1 MTTRAEIRRKLGIV
15 TIESPSVANK
25 ELSEIEAKEYEEFMI
40 RLVNSNQQIDE
51 DIKTYCSRCR
61 YYGTA
66 ESDKCDS
73 IRQGCSYGVSCKF
86 IDAAKCERYKKLD
99 TNLDDPE
106 CIQITDK
113 KQEGNIILSSS
124 DELISITNNIRKE
137 KGFTDMAGEPDS
149 EVYYNFY
156 LEFNAA
162 EKYLKLAAVCE
173 GGEQDDCAIYELP
186 MSNGEQRNVMWQ
198 LIGML
203 STGIYNL

>member
-25 ELSEIEAKEYEEFMI
+25 ELSEIEAKEYEEFMT

-149 EVYYNFY
+149 EVLFVIAS
-156 LEFNAA
+156 L
-162 EKYLKLAAVCE
+162 
-173 GGEQDDCAIYELP
+173 
-186 MSNGEQRNVMWQ
+186 
-198 LIGML
+198 
-203 STGIYNL
+203 